1 MISRRRL
8 IKLSAASTVAAPAI
22 ISSAAWSQAWPSR
35 HLRIVIP
42 FPPGGGADM
51 IARLVAQK
59 MGEIL
64 GQQVIVESKSGA
76 GGNVASEHVA
86 RSDPD
91 GYTMF
96 LAGDH
101 LATSHFINPKV
112 PFHPTRDFEPIS
124 LIVQYPII
132 MAVPKNSPDKTLADF
147 IARAKAEPG
156 KLTYG
161 SPGAGAVPHL
171 SGELFVHHAKV
182 KMVNVQYRGAAPGI
196 QDLIPGRIDSFWNNI
211 APMLPLAN
219 DGQLRMLAVTTA
231 KRSRLAPDLRSIAED
246 LPSYGDVSGWYALFV
261 PSKTPKDIIAKL
273 SSAAA
278 AATNDATVKKRLE
291 DGAMIAVGSTNEE
304 LRAFHKADM
313 EKWGPLIQAAGLEQ
327 KS

>member
-8 IKLSAASTVAAPAI
+8 IKLSAAAVFAPTI
-22 ISSAAWSQAWPSR
+22 ISSGALAQAWPTR

-42 FPPGGGADM
+42 FPPGGGADL

-112 PFHPTRDFEPIS
+112 PFNPVRDFEPIS
-124 LIVQYPII
+124 LIVQYPIV
-132 MAVPKNSPDKTLADF
+132 MAVPKDSPDKTLADF
-147 IARAKAEPG
+147 IARARKDPG

-171 SGELFVHHAKV
+171 SGELLVHHAKI

-211 APMLPLAN
+211 APMLPLAK

-231 KRSRLAPDLRSIAED
+231 KRSPLAPDLRSIAED
-246 LPSYGDVSGWYALFV
+246 LPSYGDVTGWYALFV
-261 PSKTPKDIIAKL
+261 PGKTPKDVIAKL
-273 SSAAA
+273 SAAA
-278 AATNDATVKKRLE
+278 AAATKDATVKKRLE
-291 DGAMIAVGSTNEE
+291 DGAMIAVGSSSEE

-313 EKWGPLIQAAGLEQ
+313 EKWGPLIKAAGLEQ
-327 KS
+327 KG

>member
-8 IKLSAASTVAAPAI
+8 IKLSVASVFAPTVIGSGALA
-22 ISSAAWSQAWPSR
+22 QTWPSR

-42 FPPGGGADM
+42 FPPGGGADF
-51 IARLVAQK
+51 IARLVANK
-59 MGEIL
+59 MSETL
-64 GQQVIVESKSGA
+64 GQQVIVESKAGA

-86 RSDPD
+86 RSEPD

-124 LIVQYPII
+124 LIVQYPIV
-132 MAVPKNSPDKTLADF
+132 MVVPSNSPSKTLGDF

-156 KLTYG
+156 KLTYAT
-161 SPGAGAVPHL
+161 PGAGAVPHL
-171 SGELFVHHAKV
+171 SGELLVHHAKI
-182 KMVNVQYRGAAPGI
+182 KMVNVPYRGAAPAI
-196 QDLIPGRIDSFWNNI
+196 QDLIPGRVDSFFNNI
-211 APMLPLAN
+211 APILPLAK
-219 DGQLRMLAVTTA
+219 DGKLRMLAVTTG
-231 KRSRLAPDLRSIAED
+231 KRSPLAPDVRTVSED
-246 LPSYGDVSGWYALFV
+246 VPSYGDVSGWYALFV
-261 PSKTPKDIIAKL
+261 PAKTPKEIIAKL
-273 SSAAA
+273 SDAAA
-278 AATNDATVKKRLE
+278 KATKDATVKKRLE

-313 EKWGPLIQAAGLEQ
+313 EKWGPLIKAAGLEQ
-327 KS
+327 KT

>member
-1 MISRRRL
+1 MLSRRRL
-8 IKLSAASTVAAPAI
+8 IKLSAASVFAPTI
-22 ISSAAWSQAWPSR
+22 ISSGALAQAWPTR

-42 FPPGGGADM
+42 FPPGGGADI
-51 IARLVAQK
+51 IARLIAFK
-59 MGEIL
+59 MSETL

-112 PFHPTRDFEPIS
+112 TFDPVRDFEPIS
-124 LIVQYPII
+124 LIVKYPII
-132 MAVPKNSPDKTLADF
+132 MAVPTNSPDKTLADF
-147 IARAKAEPG
+147 IARARKDPG

-171 SGELFVHHAKV
+171 SGELLVHHAKL

-211 APMLPLAN
+211 APLLPLAKDN
-219 DGQLRMLAVTTA
+219 QLRMLAVTTA
-231 KRSRLAPDLRSIAED
+231 QRSPLAPEVRSISED
-246 LPSYGDVSGWYALFV
+246 VPSYGDVSGWYALFV
-261 PSKTPKDIIAKL
+261 PGKTPKEIIAKL

-278 AATNDATVKKRLE
+278 AATNDPPTKKKLE
-291 DGAMIAVGSTNEE
+291 DQAMIAVGSTSEE

-313 EKWGPLIQAAGLEQ
+313 EKWGHLIEQAGLQQ

>member
-8 IKLSAASTVAAPAI
+8 IKLSAASIFAPTVIGSGALA
-22 ISSAAWSQAWPSR
+22 QAWPTR

-42 FPPGGGADM
+42 FPPGGGADF
-51 IARLVAQK
+51 IARLVAHK
-59 MGEIL
+59 MSEIL

-86 RSDPD
+86 RSEPD

-124 LIVQYPII
+124 LIVQYPIA
-132 MAVPKNSPDKTLADF
+132 MAVPTNSPDKTLADF
-147 IARAKAEPG
+147 IARAQKDPG

-171 SGELFVHHAKV
+171 SGELLVHHAKI
-182 KMVNVQYRGAAPGI
+182 KMVNVQYRGAAP
-196 QDLIPGRIDSFWNNI
+196 
-211 APMLPLAN
+211 
-219 DGQLRMLAVTTA
+219 
-231 KRSRLAPDLRSIAED
+231 
-246 LPSYGDVSGWYALFV
+246 
-261 PSKTPKDIIAKL
+261 
-273 SSAAA
+273 
-278 AATNDATVKKRLE
+278 
-291 DGAMIAVGSTNEE
+291 
-304 LRAFHKADM
+304 
-313 EKWGPLIQAAGLEQ
+313 
-327 KS
+327 

>member
-1 MISRRRL
+1 MLSRRRL
-8 IKLSAASTVAAPAI
+8 IKLSAASIAAPAI
-22 ISSAAWSQAWPSR
+22 ISGSAWSQAWPTR

-51 IARLVAQK
+51 IARLVANK
-59 MGEIL
+59 MSEIL

-86 RSDPD
+86 RSEPD

-124 LIVQYPII
+124 LIVQYPIVMGI
-132 MAVPKNSPDKTLADF
+132 PKDSPDKTVADF
-147 IARAKAEPG
+147 IKRAQAAPG
-156 KLTYG
+156 KFTYG

-171 SGELFVHHAKV
+171 SGALLMHHAKINV
-182 KMVNVQYRGAAPGI
+182 VNVQYRGAAPGI

-211 APMLPLAN
+211 APMLPLAK
-219 DGQLRMLAVTTA
+219 DGQIRLLAVSTA
-231 KRSRLAPDLRSIAED
+231 KRSPLAPDLRSIAED

-261 PSKTPKDIIAKL
+261 PGKTPKDIIAKL
-273 SSAAA
+273 SAAAA
-278 AATNDATVKKRLE
+278 AATNDPVVKKRLE
-291 DGAMIAVGSTNEE
+291 DGAMTAVGSTSEQ

-313 EKWGPLIQAAGLEQ
+313 DKWGPLIQAAGLEQ

>member
-1 MISRRRL
+1 MISRRHL
-8 IKLSAASTVAAPAI
+8 IKLSAASIAAPNVI
-22 ISSAAWSQAWPSR
+22 GSAAWAQNFPNR

-42 FPPGGGADM
+42 FPPGGGADI
-51 IARLVAQK
+51 IARLVAHK
-59 MGEIL
+59 MSETL

-86 RSDPD
+86 RSEPD

-112 PFHPTRDFEPIS
+112 TFHPIRDFEPIS
-124 LIVQYPII
+124 LIVKYPII
-132 MAVPKNSPDKTLADF
+132 MAVPNNSPDKTLADF
-147 IARAKAEPG
+147 IARAQKDPG

-171 SGELFVHHAKV
+171 SGELLVHHAKL

-211 APMLPLAN
+211 APLLPLAKDN
-219 DGQLRMLAVTTA
+219 QLRMLAVTTA
-231 KRSRLAPDLRSIAED
+231 KRSPLAPDVRSISED
-246 LPSYGDVSGWYALFV
+246 VPSYGDVSGWYALFV
-261 PSKTPKDIIAKL
+261 PGKTPKDIIAKL
-273 SSAAA
+273 SGAAA
-278 AATNDATVKKRLE
+278 AATNDPTTKKRLE
-291 DGAMIAVGSTNEE
+291 DQAMIAVGSTNEE

-313 EKWGPLIQAAGLEQ
+313 EKWGPLIKAAGLEQ

>member
-8 IKLSAASTVAAPAI
+8 IKLSAASVFAPTI
-22 ISSAAWSQAWPSR
+22 ISSGALAQAWPTR

-42 FPPGGGADM
+42 FPPGGGADF
-51 IARLVAQK
+51 IARLVANK
-59 MGEIL
+59 MSELL
-64 GQQVIVESKSGA
+64 GQQVIVESKAGA

-86 RSDPD
+86 RSEPD

-124 LIVQYPII
+124 LIVQYPIV
-132 MAVPKNSPDKTLADF
+132 MVVPSNSPSKTLGDF

-156 KLTYG
+156 KLTYAT
-161 SPGAGAVPHL
+161 PGAGAVPHL
-171 SGELFVHHAKV
+171 SGELLVHHAKI
-182 KMVNVQYRGAAPGI
+182 KMVNVPYRGAAPAI
-196 QDLIPGRIDSFWNNI
+196 QDLIPGRVDSFFNNI
-211 APMLPLAN
+211 APILPLAK
-219 DGQLRMLAVTTA
+219 DGKLRMLAVTTG
-231 KRSRLAPDLRSIAED
+231 KRSPLAPDVRTVSED
-246 LPSYGDVSGWYALFV
+246 VPSYGDVSGWYALFV
-261 PSKTPKDIIAKL
+261 PAKTPKDIIAKL
-273 SSAAA
+273 SDAAA
-278 AATNDATVKKRLE
+278 KATKDATVKKRLE

-313 EKWGPLIQAAGLEQ
+313 DKWGPLIKAAGLEQ
-327 KS
+327 KT